1 MFVGVDLHKKM
12 AVYTAVDDA
21 GNVIGEGA
29 TENTLEGWEKFGQL
43 FPPGTSV
50 ALEACVNW
58 GQVCD
63 ALEGHGLRPALANSK
78 RVRMIAESKSKTDRI
93 DSQILAQLLRTQF
106 LPQVHI
112 PSAEVR
118 RLRELLSYRWSLGK
132 TSGEIKSRIH
142 GLLVKEWV
150 EVPARVFYGP
160 GKKWLAKVSLPPASR
175 MMLDGLLERLRCVEA
190 EQARCQAVFA
200 QHAREDERVLRLM
213 EIRGI
218 DYYTAL
224 IVVSWIDDVRR
235 FPTWRKLAAYVGVV
249 PSSRSSAETAYH
261 GHITKE
267 GPAILRW
274 AVTECIRYVVAENP
288 KLRGA
293 LERIGRRRG
302 KGIARVAVA
311 RRLVRIL
318 YHMLRD
324 GTHYEYRT
332 EKTYRRKLEEMEVEA
347 RRYSLPSEN
356 ASRS

>member
-1 MFVGVDLHKKM
+1 M
-12 AVYTAVDDA
+12 
-21 GNVIGEGA
+21 
-29 TENTLEGWEKFGQL
+29 
-43 FPPGTSV
+43 
-50 ALEACVNW
+50 
-58 GQVCD
+58 
-63 ALEGHGLRPALANSK
+63 
-78 RVRMIAESKSKTDRI
+78 
-93 DSQILAQLLRTQF
+93 
-106 LPQVHI
+106 
-112 PSAEVR
+112 
-118 RLRELLSYRWSLGK
+118 
-132 TSGEIKSRIH
+132 
-142 GLLVKEWV
+142 VKEWV